1 MRLRSPSVRRPRT
14 FYDVFAVMILG
25 IAILTI
31 VLSVWQGAIV
41 IIEMRL
47 FVGLLFL
54 WAGWAVLQCLGA
66 YTEQY
71 RVSR

>member
-1 MRLRSPSVRRPRT
+1 
-14 FYDVFAVMILG
+14 MILG